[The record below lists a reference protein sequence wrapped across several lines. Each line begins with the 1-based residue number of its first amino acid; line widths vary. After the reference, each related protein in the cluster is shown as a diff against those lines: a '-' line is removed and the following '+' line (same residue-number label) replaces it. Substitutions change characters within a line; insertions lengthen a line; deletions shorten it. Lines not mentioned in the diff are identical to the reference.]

1 MICDVGIF
9 PLRARRFHQFF
20 IGRKKYTAYIRFCI
34 VLLIV
39 HESNIVLT
47 QFIFRSEFSHFIYY
61 VLVITST
68 EFEKKKLF
76 GRVLF
81 RWVSE
86 VNKRFLNSI
95 TLWCKR
101 PAFRD
106 P

>member
-61 VLVITST
+61 VLVITPT
-68 EFEKKKLF
+68 EFEKKT
-76 GRVLF
+76 
-81 RWVSE
+81 
-86 VNKRFLNSI
+86 FLVGFYFAGFLKS
-95 TLWCKR
+95 TKD
-101 PAFRD
+101 F
-106 P
+106 